1 MMDEVEI
8 NSTWRCKQSGEVID
22 VKSLMQRCIVYD
34 MDSKECHS
42 DIVYFLNN
50 FEPTSEVSQ

>member
-1 MMDEVEI
+1 MHEVEI
-8 NSTWRCKQSGEVID
+8 NSTWRCKHSNELIV

>member
-1 MMDEVEI
+1 MDEVEI
-8 NSTWRCKQSGEVID
+8 NSEWRCKHNKEMIV

-50 FEPTSEVSQ
+50 FEPASEVSK

>member
-1 MMDEVEI
+1 MDEVEI

>member
-1 MMDEVEI
+1 MTSIEI
-8 NSTWRCKQSGEVID
+8 NSTWRCKHSNEVIV

-50 FEPTSEVSQ
+50 FEPTSEVS